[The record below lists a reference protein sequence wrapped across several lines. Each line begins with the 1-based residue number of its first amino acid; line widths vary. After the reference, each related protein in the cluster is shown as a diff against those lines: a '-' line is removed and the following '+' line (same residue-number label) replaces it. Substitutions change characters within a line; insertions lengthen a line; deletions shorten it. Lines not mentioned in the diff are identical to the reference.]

1 MPNSPFAAA
10 VLALAVALPVVAAD
24 ADNRDLEMVSPA
36 TVGLSAAGLD
46 RLGAAMQRFVNDG
59 DLSGAVTAVARHGKV
74 AHFEA
79 FGKQDIAADVPM
91 AKDTIFRIYSMT
103 KPIVGVALM
112 TFFDAGRFALDDP
125 VSQYIPEFKNLKV
138 AVGEGE
144 NGQPVVADADHEM
157 TIRELVSHTGGL
169 TYGFFSRS
177 QVDTLYQQADILD
190 RNSTLGDMV
199 GKLANIPLRQQPG
212 TQWHY
217 SVGVDVQG
225 HLLEVLAGKP
235 LDQVL
240 RERVFEPLGMN
251 DTGFWVH
258 EADRPRFAALY
269 RQSGGGELRAVPF
282 GEYWTKPKLLSGGGG
297 LVSTAMDYLR
307 FCQML
312 LNDGELDGARVL
324 EPATVRL
331 MYTNQLPAAVDFIDP
346 RIGGPGHTFGID
358 FAIVE
363 QPDGVADHALAQGEY
378 WWYGIGGTWFGVN
391 PVQDLAIVGMI
402 QNMGGRAA
410 RRARIQSKRIVYGAI
425 EAPAPSAVPAGS

>member
-10 VLALAVALPVVAAD
+10 VFALAVSLPIAAIG
-24 ADNRDLEMVSPA
+24 AEHRYLAIVSPA

-46 RLGAAMQRFVNDG
+46 RLGAAMQRFVDDG
-59 DLSGAVTAVARHGKV
+59 DLSGAVTAVARHGKI

-103 KPIVGVALM
+103 KPVVGVALM
-112 TFFDAGRFALDDP
+112 TFFDDGRFALEDP
-125 VSQYIPEFKNLKV
+125 VSQHIPEFKDLKV
-138 AVGEGE
+138 AVRDGE
-144 NGQPVVADADHEM
+144 NGQPVVADAEHEM

-177 QVDTLYQQADILD
+177 QVDTLYQQANILD
-190 RNSTLGDMV
+190 RNSTLREMV

-225 HLLEVLAGKP
+225 HLVEVLAGKP
-235 LDQVL
+235 LDRVL
-240 RERVFEPLGMN
+240 RERVFEPLGMS
-251 DTGFWVH
+251 DTGFWVQ
-258 EADRPRFAALY
+258 EAARPRFAALY
-269 RQSGGGELRAVPF
+269 RQVRGGELRAVPF

-312 LNDGELDGARVL
+312 LNGGELDGARVL
-324 EPATVRL
+324 EPETVRL
-331 MYTNQLPAAVDFIDP
+331 MHTNQLPATVGFIDP
-346 RIGGPGHTFGID
+346 RMAAPGHAFGID

-363 QPDGVADHALAQGEY
+363 QPDGMADHALAKGEY

-402 QNMGGRAA
+402 QNMGGRSA
-410 RRARIQSKRIVYGAI
+410 RRARIQSKRIVYDAI
-425 EAPAPSAVPAGS
+425 EAQAASAVPAGS